1 MEQEWVVVFSSTQ
14 MVVIEAAKLLLEE
27 NGIDSF
33 QVNKKDSTYIVFGD
47 IELFVHAEE
56 KDKAL
61 LILTENDLL

>member
-1 MEQEWVVVFSSTQ
+1 MEQEWVSIFSSTQ
-14 MVVIEAAKLLLEE
+14 MVVIEAAKVLLQE
-27 NGIDSF
+27 NEIDSF
-33 QVNKKDSTYIVFGD
+33 QVNKKDSSYIFGD